1 MSEEH
6 CEHCGSSYEDHGTD
20 HVDGWYATNAAPLT
34 SAGVMTAEATT
45 KFP

>member
-20 HVDGWYATNAAPLT
+20 HVDGWVCDECSTLNIGGGDDGG
-34 SAGVMTAEATT
+34 SDD
-45 KFP
+45 